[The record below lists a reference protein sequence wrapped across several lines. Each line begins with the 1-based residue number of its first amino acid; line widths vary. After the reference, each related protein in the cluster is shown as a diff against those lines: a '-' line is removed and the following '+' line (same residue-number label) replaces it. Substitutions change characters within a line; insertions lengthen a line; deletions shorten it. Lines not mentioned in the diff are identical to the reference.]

1 MRELVQAWN
10 LRKARVQVRKGTLA
24 RLQCY
29 HKYQLRDL
37 NRNVVNSLLIYH
49 RRRPLGLAP
58 SVYLKVDFH
67 CRVIFTSERLLLRP
81 YKTEFSKLTQQ
92 DDAKKRTAKRLCVT
106 NVTGRLP
113 ACLAEIVFKQN
124 CFHACH
130 TRFAVFFPLPW
141 LPLCKFTNVYG
152 RSHKKRCRP
161 LKSWSSL
168 LKLRV
173 TRTYISYIVLHSLFL
188 FTRVKYAVLHYNGNP
203 PLWREPR
210 CTELM
215 EMT

>member
-1 MRELVQAWN
+1 MTTQRRGRQNACVWQTWQADYLRVCVDVQSIQ
-10 LRKARVQVRKGTLA
+10 LCFDLLQKG
-24 RLQCY
+24 RW
-29 HKYQLRDL
+29 
-37 NRNVVNSLLIYH
+37 S
-49 RRRPLGLAP
+49 
-58 SVYLKVDFH
+58 
-67 CRVIFTSERLLLRP
+67 
-81 YKTEFSKLTQQ
+81 
-92 DDAKKRTAKRLCVT
+92 
-106 NVTGRLP
+106 
-113 ACLAEIVFKQN
+113 LAEIVFKQN

-188 FTRVKYAVLHYNGNP
+188 FTRVKYAVQHYSGNP